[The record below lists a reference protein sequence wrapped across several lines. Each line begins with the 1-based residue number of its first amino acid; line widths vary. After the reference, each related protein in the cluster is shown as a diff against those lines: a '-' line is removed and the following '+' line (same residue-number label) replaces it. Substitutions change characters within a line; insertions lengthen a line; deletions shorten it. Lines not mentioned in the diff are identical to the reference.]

1 MKRFKNKLLITLAI
15 FLAISLS
22 IFVFSI
28 IYEGE
33 MPKLV
38 ENINNSAIGAI
49 FTAIIT
55 VFLLLG
61 QTETEEDK
69 ERNVKVFEKKSELF
83 NNFIEELWKIWED
96 RNITLEELSHL
107 LKLVSKDIIP
117 YSKPESTKS
126 ILSSLNAIAS
136 EVSEQEE
143 DTNKSH
149 IQSHLYAIINTLS
162 AEIGIGGAIQK
173 DVITELNKLEDYI
186 LPYLNRKNY
195 VNKIN
200 DLVKKESL
208 NTLTDFVD
216 KDGYLWWRVQGE
228 KSGVWLKVGDTNG
241 NGVTYISFWV
251 EFFSY
256 RQYASFRYAQRGEW
270 KDWLKGYVKYESFDW
285 NLLRKG
291 EIISPETL
299 KKLTDEII
307 KFYNEPLG
315 ETGKTIDE
323 IIKECNPTIE
333 KEN

>member
-1 MKRFKNKLLITLAI
+1 MKRFKNKLLIALAI

-22 IFVFSI
+22 LFVFSI

-83 NNFIEELWKIWED
+83 NNFIEELWKVWED

-117 YSKPESTKS
+117 YTKPESAKS
-126 ILSSLNAIAS
+126 ILNSLNAIAS
-136 EVSEQEE
+136 EVNTQEN
-143 DTNKSH
+143 TANKKH
-149 IQSHLYAIINTLS
+149 IQNHLYAIINTLS
-162 AEIGIGGAIQK
+162 KEIGLGGAIHQ
-173 DVITELNKLEDYI
+173 DIATELDKLEDSI
-186 LPYLNRKNY
+186 LPYL
-195 VNKIN
+195 IG
-200 DLVKKESL
+200 KKYMDEI
-208 NTLTDFVD
+208 DE
-216 KDGYLWWRVQGE
+216 RVQE
-228 KSGVWLKVGDTNG
+228 KLGDFLTNSKQENGRLWFQVGNKKNGLWLRVGDTNNNIG
-241 NGVTYISFWV
+241 KTYIGYWADFWD
-251 EFFSY
+251 Y
-256 RQYASFRYAQRGEW
+256 RQYAPYRFAGKGKN
-270 KDWLKGYVKYESFDW
+270 KDWLIGDVVYGGFDW

-291 EIISPETL
+291 EFISSESL
-299 KKLTDEII
+299 NHLASEIV
-307 KFYNEPLG
+307 KFYEKPVG

-323 IIKECNPTIE
+323 IIEECNPVIE
-333 KEN
+333 K

>member
-1 MKRFKNKLLITLAI
+1 MKRFKNKLLIALAI

-22 IFVFSI
+22 LFVFSI

-83 NNFIEELWKIWED
+83 NNFIEELWKVWED

-117 YSKPESTKS
+117 YTKPESSKS
-126 ILSSLNAIAS
+126 ILNSLNAIAS
-136 EVSEQEE
+136 EVNTQEN
-143 DTNKSH
+143 TANKKH
-149 IQSHLYAIINTLS
+149 IQPHIYAIINTLS
-162 AEIGIGGAIQK
+162 EEIGLGGAIHQ
-173 DVITELNKLEDYI
+173 DIATEMDKLEDSI
-186 LPYLNRKNY
+186 LPYLNRKRY
-195 VNKIN
+195 MDKIN
-200 DLVKKESL
+200 ELIQEKLGK
-208 NTLTDFVD
+208 TLTNFTIQ
-216 KDGYLWWRVQGE
+216 DGYLWWRVGGG
-228 KSGVWLKVGDTNG
+228 KTGMWLRVGDINDNG
-241 NGVTYISFWV
+241 KTLISFWAG
-251 EFFSY
+251 FY
-256 RQYASFRYAQRGEW
+256 NCRQYAPYRYAQKGEQ
-270 KDWLKGYVKYESFDW
+270 KHWLTGKHTCETFDW

-291 EIISPETL
+291 EFISSESL
-299 KKLTDEII
+299 NHLASEIV
-307 KFYNEPLG
+307 KFYEEPVG

-323 IIKECNPTIE
+323 IIEECNPVIE
-333 KEN
+333 K

>member
-1 MKRFKNKLLITLAI
+1 MKRFKNKLLIALAI

-22 IFVFSI
+22 LFVFSI

-83 NNFIEELWKIWED
+83 NNFIEELWKVWED

-117 YSKPESTKS
+117 YTKPESAKS
-126 ILSSLNAIAS
+126 ILNSLNAIAS
-136 EVSEQEE
+136 EVNTQEN
-143 DTNKSH
+143 TANKKHMQSH
-149 IQSHLYAIINTLS
+149 IYAIINTLS
-162 AEIGIGGAIQK
+162 EEIGLGGTIHQDIA
-173 DVITELNKLEDYI
+173 TEMNKLEESI
-186 LPYLNRKNY
+186 LPYLDKKRY
-195 VNKIN
+195 MNKIN
-200 DLVKKESL
+200 ELIHEKLGKA
-208 NTLTDFVD
+208 LTNFTIEDD
-216 KDGYLWWRVQGE
+216 YLWWQVGG
-228 KSGVWLKVGDTNG
+228 KKTGMWLRVGDIDNNG
-241 NGVTYISFWV
+241 KTYISFWS

-256 RQYASFRYAQRGEW
+256 RQYAPYRYAQKGKY
-270 KDWLKGYVKYESFDW
+270 KDWLIGNVVYGGFDW

-291 EIISPETL
+291 ESISSESLNRLSAEIVKFYENPVGETD
-299 KKLTDEII
+299 KTIEEII
-307 KFYNEPLG
+307 E
-315 ETGKTIDE
+315 
-323 IIKECNPTIE
+323 ECNPVIE
-333 KEN
+333 K